1 MAKIISV
8 TVTRDRLPEL
18 KKVIESLRNSEQK
31 PDEMIVVNN
40 DSQDGTRE
48 WLDGQSDLIVIN
60 QGNTGSSGGEYS
72 GMKLAMERGADFV
85 WLVEDDIIP
94 RPDCLAKLA
103 AEADENT
110 VAMPFLYHP
119 DGREYFHTAISYNLS
134 NPFRSFWRE
143 MIGHEHLSRNK
154 VRAVGITFEGP
165 LIHRNIIDRVGFP
178 DTRFFVYADDTDYFI
193 RADRAGFGI
202 DVITAAN
209 CDRLFS
215 LPPDGAFTW
224 KHYYL
229 IRNIIAVNVMHG
241 NLAVRILRPLAYL
254 ALWAKRAKS
263 FENLKTVIRAFRDG
277 YFFKKLN

>member
-1 MAKIISV
+1 
-8 TVTRDRLPEL
+8 
-18 KKVIESLRNSEQK
+18 
-31 PDEMIVVNN
+31 MIVVNN
-40 DSQDGTRE
+40 DSHDGTRE
-48 WLDGQSDLIVIN
+48 WLADQADLVVVN

-94 RPDCLAKLA
+94 RPDCLSKLE
-103 AEADENT
+103 AEADERT

-143 MIGHEHLSRNK
+143 MIGRQHLASPR
-154 VRAVGITFEGP
+154 VPAVGITFEGP
-165 LIHRNIIDRVGFP
+165 LVHRNIIERVGYP

-193 RADRAGFGI
+193 RANRAGFGI
-202 DVITAAN
+202 NVIPSAN
-209 CDRLFS
+209 CDRLFP

-241 NLAVRILRPLAYL
+241 SLAVRVLRPLAYL
-254 ALWAKRAKS
+254 VLWAKRAKS
-263 FENLKTVIRAFRDG
+263 FENLKTVFRAFRDG
-277 YFFKKLN
+277 YFFKKAK